1 MNSIRR
7 SLGVFFAAVAVF
19 ALAATGVAAAS
30 PGHGRDHFGPPH
42 QHHPSP
48 PPHFPPP
55 REPEGAVFVQTDNLA
70 GNSVVAYGR
79 ESNGTLVEEGSY
91 PTAGLGGQ
99 LEGSVV
105 DHLAS
110 QGSLALDAQNHLL
123 YAVNAGSNTITVFS
137 VDGDRLQRRQ
147 VLPSGGEFPVSITT
161 HGNLVYV
168 LNARGGGS
176 IQGYVQIGGQLVEVS
191 AWNRTLGLD
200 PTATPEFT
208 HTPGQVAFTPG
219 GSQLVVT
226 TKANTSSVDVFGV
239 DGFGRPSATPVVTSL
254 PGTVP
259 FAVSFDQAGRLL
271 IAEAGTNAVASFT
284 IGAEGSLTPVTSVA
298 TGQAATCWIAGA
310 GQFQYASNA
319 GSGTVS
325 GFGEGTTLT
334 PLGNTATNGGTVDAA
349 SAGGRYLYVQTGAE
363 GIVDE
368 FKVEANGSLT
378 ALGSVTV
385 PGAVGGEGIAAS

>member
-7 SLGVFFAAVAVF
+7 SLGVFFAAAAVF
-19 ALAATGVAAAS
+19 ALTATGVAAAS
-30 PGHGRDHFGPPH
+30 PGQAHGGPH
-42 QHHPSP
+42 GHHPSP
-48 PPHFPPP
+48 PPHSPSPPHG
-55 REPEGAVFVQTDNLA
+55 PESAVFVQTDNLA
-70 GNSVVAYGR
+70 GNTVVAYGR
-79 ESNGTLVEEGSY
+79 KGNGTLVEAGTY
-91 PTAGLGGQ
+91 PTGGLGGQ

-110 QGSLALDAQNHLL
+110 QGSLALDAQDHLL
-123 YAVNAGSNTITVFS
+123 YAVNAGSNTITVFD
-137 VDGDRLQRRQ
+137 VEGDRLHRRQ
-147 VLPSGGEFPVSITT
+147 VLPSGGEFPASITT

-176 IQGYVQIGGQLVEVS
+176 IQGYVQTDGKLVEVG
-191 AWNRTLGLD
+191 AWNRALGLD

-208 HTPGQVAFTPG
+208 HTPGQIAFTPG

-226 TKANTSSVDVFGV
+226 TKGDTSSVDVFGV
-239 DGFGRPSATPVVTSL
+239 DEFGRPSDTPVVTSL
-254 PGTVP
+254 PGAVP

-284 IGAEGSLTPVTSVA
+284 IVTNGSLSPVTSVA

-310 GQFQYASNA
+310 GPYEYASNA

-325 GFGEGTTLT
+325 GYLEGTTLT
-334 PLGNTATNGGTVDAA
+334 PLGNTATDRGTVDAA
-349 SAGGRYLYVQTGAE
+349 SAGGRYLYVQAGAE

-368 FKVEANGSLT
+368 FKVGASGSLT

-385 PGAVGGEGIAAS
+385 PGAVGGEGIVAS